1 MVVAD
6 GLSAIDNT
14 VLKGQSHRTEILKV
28 TVKLLPVLKWLRV
41 ASLDKHTILLYVV
54 EQLLMFNIS
63 FSKISRN
70 TKLKLGRFRKPRL

>member
-28 TVKLLPVLKWLRV
+28 TVKLLLKWLRV

-54 EQLLMFNIS
+54 EQLFMFNIS